1 MDFFKNQNTRSMTGS
16 SVLILVDNITKSYDI
31 RIIDLSH
38 FQDLDDPNQRD
49 EGYILGLSNIQK
61 NHLEQ

>member
-1 MDFFKNQNTRSMTGS
+1 MTGS

-38 FQDLDDPNQRD
+38 FQDFDDVSQRD
-49 EGYILGLSNIQK
+49 EGYILGLTNILK
-61 NHLEQ
+61 FFNEL